1 MLQLSEICSD
11 EQGLGAAPGLGAAAA
26 ATGGRGSRGT
36 GPATAGAVGVSIGGD
51 NQGFVSDAGA
61 REAVVAA
68 GAAVGMGD
76 RPTGESGCYCTHHS
90 NSCEHKASLNDSR
103 VLMVGSKC
111 WGIGV

>member
-26 ATGGRGSRGT
+26 AAATGGRGSSGT

-76 RPTGESGCYCTHHS
+76 RPTGEVRLLLHPPQQQ
-90 NSCEHKASLNDSR
+90 L
-103 VLMVGSKC
+103 
-111 WGIGV
+111 